1 MLLKWLRLKE
11 NKIDNLV
18 RENEKIVVERQ
29 RVKDKQNET
38 NSNIETKIKALEDLA
53 YRNKQKADTKIANL
67 TRKLEK
73 NIEQIDLEAKYY
85 NKVAKATKGE

>member
-1 MLLKWLRLKE
+1 MLLEKIFRKE
-11 NKIDNLV
+11 NKIDKLV
-18 RENEKIVVERQ
+18 RENERIVVGRQ

-53 YRNKQKADTKIANL
+53 FRNKQKADTKIANL

-73 NIEQIDLEAKYY
+73 NVEQIDLEAKYY

>member
-1 MLLKWLRLKE
+1 MLLEKVFRKE
-11 NKIDNLV
+11 NKIDKLV

-53 YRNKQKADTKIANL
+53 FRNKQKADTKIANL
-67 TRKLEK
+67 TRKLDK
-73 NIEQIDLEAKYY
+73 NVEQIDLEAKYY

>member
-1 MLLKWLRLKE
+1 MLLEKIFRKE
-11 NKIDNLV
+11 NKIDKLV
-18 RENEKIVVERQ
+18 RENEQIVVERQ

-53 YRNKQKADTKIANL
+53 FRNKQKADTKIANL
-67 TRKLEK
+67 TRKLDK
-73 NIEQIDLEAKYY
+73 NVEQIDLEAKYY

>member
-1 MLLKWLRLKE
+1 MLLEKIFRKE
-11 NKIDNLV
+11 NKIDKLV

-53 YRNKQKADTKIANL
+53 FRNKQKADTKIANL
-67 TRKLEK
+67 TRKLDK
-73 NIEQIDLEAKYY
+73 NVEQIDLEAKYY